1 MVRVDLYLYRGAL
14 PKIDFSARYRGSS
27 VDESKLKNLRSLT
40 TVLVCIAI
48 LFSFFVS
55 IIRVF
60 GFKVYGVLSGS
71 MEPAYPTGSLIYVR
85 NVDPDDLRIGDAIT
99 FSLSPNVIATHRI
112 VGIIPDENNPA
123 FIRLQTKGDANLIAD
138 SYYVSQDNMIG
149 KVIWFAGENN
159 VLTTA
164 FSFFTNKV
172 GFLGCI
178 VVPCLLLAGLVLRNC
193 VNNIHSELAMSKDE
207 EMAMPQ
213 VEGSNPTVSM
223 TSQEYEEM
231 IHRIRA
237 ELTEELLQKVRT
249 NKGERDVGILEEEKT
264 DTIQ

>member
-1 MVRVDLYLYRGAL
+1 M
-14 PKIDFSARYRGSS
+14 KENIETK
-27 VDESKLKNLRSLT
+27 ESKITRGISAVVTFLL
-40 TVLVCIAI
+40 
-48 LFSFFVS
+48 
-55 IIRVF
+55 
-60 GFKVYGVLSGS
+60 VLSVMLCIYAVFQLLSDGHVDIGGYMMFRVVTGS
-71 MEPAYPTGSLIYVR
+71 MEPTMSVGSLIVAKAADITSIA
-85 NVDPDDLRIGDAIT
+85 VGDIVCFRT
-99 FSLSPNVIATHRI
+99 YNTQIYGSVVTHR
-112 VGIIPDENNPA
+112 VVDIIQDA
-123 FIRLQTKGDANLIAD
+123 QGVLLQTKGDANLIAD
-138 SYYVSQDNMIG
+138 GYYVSQDNMIG

-159 VLTTA
+159 VLTTV